1 MTTPRHGPARW
12 FAAAAAALVL
22 LSVACAPQRPVGPG
36 DTVAGKA
43 MVASAH
49 PAASAVGIEILRQ
62 GGNAVDAAVAVA
74 FALTLAEPNA
84 SGIGGGGYMVIKLAG
99 VPEATTVDYRES
111 APGRAT
117 PEYYYRP
124 DGDFSASTSQGPD
137 AVGVPGMVAGTA
149 LALEQHGTMT
159 LAQVLQPAI
168 RLAREG
174 IEVTPLLNGMIL
186 DNLDKLDRF
195 PAAAAIYLRDGF
207 PLEPGDTLR
216 NEDLARTFELL
227 AAHGP
232 SVFYEGELA
241 QAMVDELQAL
251 GGVFEL
257 DDLRSYQAEIRA
269 PVTGSYR
276 GYDIVSAAPSTGG
289 GTHLIQLLNIME
301 GYDVA
306 GMGPGTAPYLH
317 RFAEAMK
324 MIFADKGANSG
335 DPAFYDVPT
344 DHFLDKA
351 YAEELRGRIR
361 DGEARFDYAPL
372 ELVPVASGSTSH
384 LSVVDEAGNVVA
396 LTQSI
401 NSFFGSGV
409 VAPGTGFL
417 LNNHMADFDAQ
428 AGGANAVGPG
438 KRPTSSMSPTLVL
451 KDGAPFLTVGSPG
464 ATRIISALAQIV
476 MNLVDFGMGLDDAIE
491 APRIHCTTRTV
502 AIEGRI
508 APEVVQELEAW
519 GHPVR
524 MYPDWDAYFGGAQG
538 ILIQKGKNRLVG
550 AADSRRDGFALGY

>member
-1 MTTPRHGPARW
+1 
-12 FAAAAAALVL
+12 
-22 LSVACAPQRPVGPG
+22 
-36 DTVAGKA
+36 

-99 VPEATTVDYRES
+99 SPEATMVDYRET

-124 DGDFSASTSQGPD
+124 EVDFAASTAQGPD
-137 AVGVPGMVAGTA
+137 AVGVPGMVAGAA
-149 LALEQHGTMT
+149 LALERHGTMT
-159 LAQVLQPAI
+159 LAQALRPAI

-186 DNLDKLDRF
+186 DNLEKLDRF
-195 PAAAAIYLRDGF
+195 PAAAAIYLPDGF

-227 AAHGP
+227 AEHGP
-232 SVFYEGELA
+232 AVFYEGALA

-257 DDLRSYQAEIRA
+257 EDLRSYQAEIRV

-276 GYDIVSAAPSTGG
+276 GYDIVSAAPSSGG
-289 GTHLIQLLNIME
+289 GTHLIQLLNVME

-335 DPAFYDVPT
+335 DPAFFDVPT
-344 DHFLDKA
+344 DRFLDKA
-351 YAEELRGRIR
+351 YAGELRERIR
-361 DGEARFDYAPL
+361 DGEARFDYAPP
-372 ELVPVASGSTSH
+372 ELVPVPSGSTSH
-384 LSVVDEAGNVVA
+384 LSVVDGAGNVVA

-401 NSFFGSGV
+401 NSFFGSGI

-428 AGGANAVGPG
+428 DGGANAVGPG

-508 APEVVQELEAW
+508 APEVVRELESW

-524 MYPDWDAYFGGAQG
+524 VYADRDAYFGGAQG
-538 ILIQKGKNRLVG
+538 ILIQKGKKRLVG